1 MAVTMHD
8 VARLAGVSVKT
19 VSNVVNDYP
28 HVREATRAKVL
39 DAIDKLGYKV
49 NQSARNLRRGS
60 TGLLCLAVP
69 ELKLAYFAE
78 LADAVIAAA
87 ERYGRTVLIEQT
99 NSDRE
104 RELRVL
110 HNSRQ
115 HLFDGLL
122 FSPLE
127 LGQDDIAQFHVDYP
141 LVLLGERVFGA
152 PADHVTMANTE
163 AAAVATEHLLNLGRR
178 RIALIGAHA
187 GEVVGSA
194 ALREAGYR
202 QAHTQAAVEV
212 DQRLIREVGLW
223 HRASGAEATRRLIA
237 EQLPFDAVF
246 ALNDAMAIGVLH
258 ELLSAGI
265 RVPDQVAVI
274 GFDDVEDAQYTQPS
288 LSSIDPGLEWIAR
301 RAVDLLVERVGEHRA
316 GQTPAPYRHEV
327 APFQLVGR
335 QSTEL

>member
-28 HVREATRAKVL
+28 HVRESTRTKVL

-60 TGLLCLAVP
+60 TGLVCLAVP

-87 ERYGRTVLIEQT
+87 EKYDRTVLIEQT

-110 HNSRQ
+110 HDSRR

-163 AAAVATEHLLNLGRR
+163 AAYQATTHLLGLGRR
-178 RIALIGAHA
+178 RVALIGAHA

-194 ALREAGYR
+194 GLREAGYR
-202 QAHTQAAVEV
+202 QAHAQAGLVV
-212 DQRLIREVGLW
+212 DERLVREAGLW
-223 HRASGAEATRRLIA
+223 HRASGAEATRRLISDGV
-237 EQLPFDAVF
+237 QFDAIF

-258 ELLSAGI
+258 ELTVAGI
-265 RVPDQVAVI
+265 RVPEDVSVI
-274 GFDDVEDAQYTQPS
+274 GFDSVEDGQYTQPS
-288 LSSIDPGLEWIAR
+288 LSTIDPGPGWIAQ
-301 RAVDLLVERVGEHRA
+301 RAVALLVERIEEQQA
-316 GQTPAPYRHEV
+316 GRPPVPYRNEV
-327 APFQLVGR
+327 APFRLVQR
-335 QSTEL
+335 QSTAL

>member
-28 HVREATRAKVL
+28 HVRESTRTKVL

-60 TGLLCLAVP
+60 TGLVCLAVP

-87 ERYGRTVLIEQT
+87 EKYNRTVLIEQT
-99 NSDRE
+99 NSDKE

-110 HNSRQ
+110 HDSRR

-163 AAAVATEHLLNLGRR
+163 AACVATKHLLELGRR

-194 ALREAGYR
+194 GLREAGYR
-202 QAHTQAAVEV
+202 QAHAQAGLAVDE
-212 DQRLIREVGLW
+212 RLVREAGLW
-223 HRASGAEATRRLIA
+223 HRASGAEAARRLIA
-237 EQLPFDAVF
+237 QELPFDAVF

-258 ELLSAGI
+258 ELAVAGI
-265 RVPDQVAVI
+265 QVPEEVAVI
-274 GFDDVEDAQYTQPS
+274 GFDNVEDGQYTQPS
-288 LSSIDPGLEWIAR
+288 LSTIDPGPGWIAQ
-301 RAVDLLVERVGEHRA
+301 RAVDLLVERIEEQQA
-316 GQTPAPYRHEV
+316 GRPPASYRNEV
-327 APFQLVGR
+327 APFRLVQR
-335 QSTEL
+335 QSTAL

>member
-28 HVREATRAKVL
+28 YVRESTKAKVL

-60 TGLLCLAVP
+60 TGLVCLAVP

-87 ERYGRTVLIEQT
+87 EKYDRTVLIEQT
-99 NSDRE
+99 NSDKE

-127 LGQDDIAQFHVDYP
+127 LGQEDIAQFHVDYP

-163 AAAVATEHLLNLGRR
+163 AAVVATEHLLALGRN
-178 RIALIGAHA
+178 RIALVGSHA

-194 ALREAGYR
+194 GLREAGYR
-202 QAHTQAAVEV
+202 QAHAQAGLTV
-212 DQRLIREVGLW
+212 DECLVREVGLW
-223 HRASGAEATRRLIA
+223 HRAGGAEATRKLIA
-237 EQLPFDAVF
+237 ERIPFDGIF

-258 ELLSAGI
+258 ELVGAGI
-265 RVPDQVAVI
+265 RVPEDVAVI

-288 LSSIDPGLEWIAR
+288 LSTIDPGLEWIAQ
-301 RAVDLLVERVGEHRA
+301 RAVDLLVARIDEHLA
-316 GQTPAPYRHEV
+316 GQSPAPYRHEV
-327 APFQLVGR
+327 APFRLVER
-335 QSTEL
+335 QSTAH

>member
-28 HVREATRAKVL
+28 YVRESTRAKVV
-39 DAIDKLGYKV
+39 DAIEKLGYKV

-87 ERYGRTVLIEQT
+87 EGYGRTVLIEQT
-99 NSDRE
+99 NSDRG
-104 RELRVL
+104 REARVL
-110 HNSRQ
+110 HDSRQ

-163 AAAVATEHLLNLGRR
+163 AAEVATAHLLGMGRR
-178 RIALIGAHA
+178 RVALVGAHA

-194 ALREAGYR
+194 GLREAGYR
-202 QAHTQAAVEV
+202 AAHARAGLEV
-212 DQRLIREVGLW
+212 DERLVREAGLW
-223 HRASGAEATRRLIA
+223 HRASGAEATRRLI
-237 EQLPFDAVF
+237 EEGVDFDGVF
-246 ALNDAMAIGVLH
+246 ALNDAMAIGALH
-258 ELLSAGI
+258 ELLKAGV
-265 RVPDQVAVI
+265 RVPEDVAVI
-274 GFDDVEDAQYTQPS
+274 GFDDIEDTQYTQPS
-288 LSSIDPGLEWIAR
+288 LSTIDPGPHWIAQ
-301 RAVDLLVERVGEHRA
+301 RAVELLVGRIDERLA
-316 GQTPAPYRHEV
+316 GAERAPYRHEV
-327 APFQLVGR
+327 APFRLVERG
-335 QSTEL
+335 STTG